1 MGDGVGSCGQFFP
14 RSSDTLLLR
23 HTNGSERMASVLQG
37 VCSNFDT
44 DVFYSMKDNLLLIRQ
59 PYIKTD
65 KKHVLNLKSSRQALP
80 APFQTVSALIYQGV
94 YPSPTGRGCILRK
107 LIRRCLKYEYIYNI
121 QFPFLSSC
129 IPAVIQSL
137 ELFYPDISSHV
148 QDITSIVENEEM
160 HFWWAFECGKDKL
173 EELKRSIPPS
183 LVDLNQLYGSTGIP
197 LDLSLVLLEK
207 RGIVLQ
213 NTNIPEDEIDQS
225 KNKDNKSKR
234 TNIGLDSYVIPILS
248 VLPSFHTF
256 NGYTI
261 HYNNNNKYK
270 YNLPPLLSTQSTSSI
285 QAILNPPRGNKAK
298 YSYVC
303 IDPCPFFPT
312 GGGQL
317 GDQGTLLTDD
327 GNTIPIIDTIRVND
341 HFILLK
347 ASISVPASLLHARV
361 NPSTSIHHTSTHLL
375 HELLRRYINDP
386 YLINPL
392 SPQFPLTSPLQAGSH
407 VDPSIMRLDYSLK
420 GDQNSLSQV
429 LKNVEKIKNIITKQS
444 NPVHYDYMSYTNSIS
459 RGYNG
464 IFADNYKE
472 TVRGVEVEGI
482 RTHCENI
489 KDIYPFITLKN
500 SSISAGIKRVEVVT
514 GPKAVDYLYNEHISL
529 KHCNNKEVHVYIIPS
544 EFSSECYRKRSQF
557 KIY

>member
-1 MGDGVGSCGQFFP
+1 MGDGVGPCGQCTEKFYAHDPYYYIYDDLLEMWNTVFTEY
-14 RSSDTLLLR
+14 RAEGSSLVPLTHYYVDT
-23 HTNGSERMASVLQG
+23 RMG
-37 VCSNFDT
+37 VYSNFDT
-44 DVFYSMKDNLLLIRQ
+44 DVFYSMKYNLLFPPITSRVNLS
-59 PYIKTD
+59 PYTTL
-65 KKHVLNLKSSRQALP
+65 LNILSDHFR
-80 APFQTVSALIYQGV
+80 TVSALIYQGI
-94 YPSPTGRGCILRK
+94 YLSPTCRGYILRK

-148 QDITSIVENEEM
+148 QDITSIMENEEM
-160 HFWWAFECGKDKL
+160 YFWRAFECGKDKL
-173 EELKRSIPPS
+173 EDIVKSLKKRSIPPS
-183 LVDLNQLYGSTGIP
+183 LVDLNQLYGSTGIS
-197 LDLSLVLLEK
+197 LDLSL
-207 RGIVLQ
+207 
-213 NTNIPEDEIDQS
+213 NTNISEDEIGQS
-225 KNKDNKSKR
+225 KAKDNKSKR
-234 TNIGLDSYVIPILS
+234 TNIGLDSYVIPTLS

-261 HYNNNNKYK
+261 HYNNNNNN
-270 YNLPPLLSTQSTSSI
+270 NLPPLLSTQSTSSI

-303 IDPCPFFPT
+303 IDPCPFFPM

-327 GNTIPIIDTIRVND
+327 GNTIPIIDTIRVNE

-347 ASISVPASLLHARV
+347 TSISVPKSLLHA
-361 NPSTSIHHTSTHLL
+361 H
-375 HELLRRYINDP
+375 
-386 YLINPL
+386 LINPL
-392 SPQFPLTSPLQAGSH
+392 SPKFPLTSPLQAGSH
-407 VDPSIMRLDYSLK
+407 VDPSIMRLDYSFK
-420 GDQNSLSQV
+420 GDQNSLSQ
-429 LKNVEKIKNIITKQS
+429 NTNS
-444 NPVHYDYMSYTNSIS
+444 VHYDYMSYTDSIS
-459 RGYNG
+459 RGYTG

-500 SSISAGIKRVEVVT
+500 SSISAGITRVEAVT

-529 KHCNNKEVHVYIIPS
+529 KHCVRSINKFMMKYIMKSIQPTTSYICNNKEIHYYI
-544 EFSSECYRKRSQF
+544 CY
-557 KIY
+557 IG